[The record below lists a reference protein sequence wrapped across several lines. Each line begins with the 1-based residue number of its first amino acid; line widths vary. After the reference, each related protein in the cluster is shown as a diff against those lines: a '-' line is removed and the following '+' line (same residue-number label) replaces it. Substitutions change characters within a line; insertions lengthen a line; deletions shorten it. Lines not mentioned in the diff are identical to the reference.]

1 MHCFTGTKEELKS
14 FLDLGLYIGITGWI
28 CDPRRGN
35 EVKSLLKYIPKDRM
49 LIETDAPYLLPKN
62 LKPKPKNNR
71 NLPKYLNHILFTIAQ
86 EIDISDEELG
96 TLTTNNFKL
105 LFKI

>member
-1 MHCFTGTKEELKS
+1 MK
-14 FLDLGLYIGITGWI
+14 
-28 CDPRRGN
+28 R
-35 EVKSLLKYIPKDRM
+35 
-49 LIETDAPYLLPKN
+49 KN

-71 NLPKYLNHILFTIAQ
+71 NLPKYLNHILFAIAQ